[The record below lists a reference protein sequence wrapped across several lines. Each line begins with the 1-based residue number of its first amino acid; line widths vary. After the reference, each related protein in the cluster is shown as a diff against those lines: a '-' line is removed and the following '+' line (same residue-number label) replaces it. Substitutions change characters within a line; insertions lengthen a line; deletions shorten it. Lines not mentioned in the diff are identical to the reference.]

1 MAQSLVNIRME
12 DELKRDFDHVC
23 NELGLNMSTAIT
35 IFAKKMVR
43 ENAIPFEVSYDPF
56 FSKANLRK
64 LDESIKQL
72 QEGRVVV
79 KTMEELEAMEHE

>member
-43 ENAIPFEVSYDPF
+43 ENAIPFDVSYDPF
-56 FSKANLRK
+56 FSKSNLRK
-64 LDESIKQL
+64 LDESINQL